1 MAHHR
6 GRAKTAINE
15 SSAFEDAIQRTLAM
29 TDEKNTLII
38 VTADHTHT
46 LSING
51 YQERGADLF
60 GKFEKFVNR
69 KCLKLLFLGY
79 FNLHDI

>member
-15 SSAFEDAIQRTLAM
+15 TSAFDDAVTLAASM
-29 TDEKNTLII
+29 TNEEDTLIV

-51 YQERGADLF
+51 YQDRGTDVF
-60 GKFEKFVNR
+60 GKLVIKV
-69 KCLKLLFLGY
+69 
-79 FNLHDI
+79 